1 MNDMKMDEYS
11 VMEDDVDTKAY
22 DGVAQD
28 ETSVLDVT
36 GPITGEMEEEVFNEL
51 VDSLPSKYP
60 ITLDFDP
67 VGLSME
73 SYAGKARKTRCWKT
87 IISDNR
93 KILSEFISY
102 IKKEFP
108 ETLKIHVSYDVL
120 EYLKDKLLRED
131 IYGGILFYDESLDRN
146 TIVLVKE

>member
-1 MNDMKMDEYS
+1 MNDVEMDGYS
-11 VMEDDVDTKAY
+11 VMEDDADTKVY

-36 GPITGEMEEEVFNEL
+36 GSITGEMEEGAFDEL
-51 VDSLPSKYP
+51 VDSLSNEYP

-67 VGLSME
+67 VSLSME
-73 SYAGKARKTRCWKT
+73 SYAGKVRKTRCWKT

-93 KILSEFISY
+93 KILSEFIAY
-102 IKKEFP
+102 IKEEFP
-108 ETLKIHVSYDVL
+108 ETLKIRISYDVL

-131 IYGGILFYDESLDRN
+131 IYGGMLAFDESLDRN
-146 TIVLVKE
+146 TIVLAKE